1 MEDLNKEIRALIDK
15 EAIRELVNLYCQAAD
30 RHDHELMRS
39 LYHEDAE
46 DDHGS
51 FLRV

>member
-30 RHDHELMRS
+30 R
-39 LYHEDAE
+39 A
-46 DDHGS
+46 
-51 FLRV
+51 